1 MSCCCIAEKHYTTSG
16 LARGAN
22 APNTLSTV
30 LPEEGIVRSSSAIFF
45 SQVCRAIPLPLR
57 WSGGA
62 YAHSSTRGKTT

>member
-1 MSCCCIAEKHYTTSG
+1 MSCSCIAEKHYTTSG

-57 WSGGA
+57 
-62 YAHSSTRGKTT
+62 